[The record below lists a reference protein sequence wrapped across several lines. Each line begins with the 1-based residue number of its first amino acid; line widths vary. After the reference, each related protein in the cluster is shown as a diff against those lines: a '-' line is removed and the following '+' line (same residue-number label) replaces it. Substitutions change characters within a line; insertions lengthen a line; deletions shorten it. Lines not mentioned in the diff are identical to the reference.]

1 MWKIAFKN
9 LEEVW
14 FTLKVQSCKLHND
27 KYIMASTNLR
37 NTEIFALIAILVF
50 KLLSR
55 RVLIISRK
63 TIETVKK

>member
-1 MWKIAFKN
+1 MTKYSRMDHVKFV
-9 LEEVW
+9 ED
-14 FTLKVQSCKLHND
+14 ND